1 MFASRPRTKT
11 FGAVFARSASR
22 IVHTRT
28 NTSLEKTKWAKFVKK
43 GKLQNMNVYHYY
55 LGRTPGQVSEAEREK
70 ILDELFK
77 DAVAVGALL
86 LPRDYE
92 AKDFRLSIVPD
103 QPEQMQRIEIVL
115 KKQPRLE
122 QPRLMPYYFIDRRNN
137 LGHEH
142 VLLTLDQVAA
152 GIDRLLSL

>member
-1 MFASRPRTKT
+1 
-11 FGAVFARSASR
+11 
-22 IVHTRT
+22 
-28 NTSLEKTKWAKFVKK
+28 
-43 GKLQNMNVYHYY
+43 
-55 LGRTPGQVSEAEREK
+55 
-70 ILDELFK
+70 
-77 DAVAVGALL
+77 
-86 LPRDYE
+86 
-92 AKDFRLSIVPD
+92 
-103 QPEQMQRIEIVL
+103 MQRIEIVL